1 MNLIKLKHEAD
12 SLGAKINSLGIKIY
26 SIGLQIQQ
34 LRVDLHSFNPEM
46 KREAFV
52 SNQVDQNHED
62 NKVNFDLP
70 HMFDDYIEEEKE
82 EEKEAVH
89 KAYEE
94 ETHEDEGQEA
104 DFDLPPK
111 FDEYELDKSEVLVMG
126 STLMEIPPSLLF
138 WKNQIN

>member
-1 MNLIKLKHEAD
+1 
-12 SLGAKINSLGIKIY
+12 
-26 SIGLQIQQ
+26 
-34 LRVDLHSFNPEM
+34 M

-62 NKVNFDLP
+62 NKVNFDLSP
-70 HMFDDYIEEEKE
+70 IFDNYGEEEKE
-82 EEKEAVH
+82 EEKEEVH

-111 FDEYELDKSEVLVMG
+111 FDQYKLDKSEVLVME
-126 STLMEIPPSLLF
+126 STWNELKREVVETDEGEKLTFTTP
-138 WKNQIN
+138 